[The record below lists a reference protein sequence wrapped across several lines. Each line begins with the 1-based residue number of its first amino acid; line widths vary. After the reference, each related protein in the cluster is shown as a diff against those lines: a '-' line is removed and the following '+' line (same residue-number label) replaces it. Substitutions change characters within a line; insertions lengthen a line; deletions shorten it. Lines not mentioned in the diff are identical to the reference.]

1 MKNSGFKAYLC
12 AYHSGVTGSKIIVV
26 VNYPNGRVRRIMVD
40 DGCFQERKYE
50 QLNYVNEID
59 PKNIDTILITH
70 SHIDHIGMLPK
81 FVKDGYNNKIYMTK
95 QAKMLCSDFL
105 QDAANRQKETARIL
119 RKKYPE
125 QKKVFQTLYSKN
137 DISAEQKLVKGLE
150 YREEKEI
157 LPGVKV
163 TFFENGH
170 LLGAAM
176 IWLRISCEDME
187 DINFF
192 FTGDYKLTNCFY
204 PVPELPKEVKE
215 KPLIMIHETTNGQ
228 ISSKEIN
235 KNFWD
240 NMIKAFSERKNVLI
254 GAFAQG
260 RMQEILYDFKCKQ
273 DENIVPS
280 EYVMYVDGNLGISTN
295 AKYRNILLDYNPDK
309 ADFIP
314 KRCYTV
320 LDDETRARVLLD
332 TRPKI
337 IITTSGMLSD
347 GPARFYVPIFL
358 EMEDTVIQLI
368 GYAAEGTLA
377 RALLDGKK
385 AQTVKFAGRELV
397 KQAEVK
403 STREKSGHAFNDEMI
418 EFINKFSN
426 IKFMA
431 LNHGSIESQEYF
443 RELVLKETNVENVE
457 LLNRENAYVIYQNTP
472 KGADYCD
479 IKIKHF
485 TTKHEEVQSE
495 KEKQSEKR
503 KTRRVRKTER
513 KAKNKARKNSKKRK
527 AKKQDSEE

>member
-1 MKNSGFKAYLC
+1 MSNSGFKAHLC

-26 VNYPNGRVRRIMVD
+26 VDFPNGTVRRIMVD
-40 DGCFQERKYE
+40 DGYFQEREYE
-50 QLNYVNEID
+50 QLNYVNDIN
-59 PKNIDTILITH
+59 PKNIDAVLVTH

-95 QAKMLCSDFL
+95 YAKQLCPDFL
-105 QDAANRQKETARIL
+105 QDAANRQKENAKNL
-119 RKKYPE
+119 RKKHPE
-125 QKKVFQTLYSKN
+125 KKEVFQSLYSKK
-137 DISAEQKLVKGLE
+137 DITEEKKLVKGLE

-157 LPGVKV
+157 LPGIKV

-192 FTGDYKLTNCFY
+192 FTGDYKLKNCFY
-204 PVPELPKEVKE
+204 PVPEIPEEVKK

-273 DENIVPS
+273 EEGIVPP
-280 EYVMYVDGNLGISTN
+280 EYVMYVDGKLGISTN
-295 AKYRNILLDYNPDK
+295 AQYKNILLDYNPDK
-309 ADFIP
+309 ADFMP

-320 LDDETRARVLLD
+320 LNDETREKALLD

-347 GPARFYVPIFL
+347 GPARLYVPIFL

-397 KQAEVK
+397 KRAEVK
-403 STREKSGHAFNDEMI
+403 STREKSGHCFNDEMI
-418 EFINKFSN
+418 EFINGFSN
-426 IKFMA
+426 IKFIA
-431 LNHGSIESQEYF
+431 LNHGSTESQEYF
-443 RELVLKETNVENVE
+443 RNLVLKETNVENVE

-479 IKIKHF
+479 IQIKHF
-485 TTKHEEVQSE
+485 TPKQEELQTS
-495 KEKQSEKR
+495 KEER
-503 KTRRVRKTER
+503 RTRRARKAER
-513 KAKNKARKNSKKRK
+513 KARNKARKNPRKRK
-527 AKKQDSEE
+527 EKKDSEE